1 MVHTQAM
8 VERKARAEGTSKG
21 GRPRKV
27 AAVPEVIA
35 VEKNLSTL
43 GFFNVTAPSAG
54 AGESIERVVTH
65 RAKVDGVAVEG
76 RVTYVGAASQGGLP
90 TAADQDVYLAVLAFV
105 YEVWHE
111 DGEIPQMVAL
121 SPIDVLRRM
130 GKQGTGSYYDSLEKA
145 LLRIASTTIVS
156 QHSLRVNNQSEQFQK
171 EIFRVFE
178 RVLIKGTR
186 TDDGTVTAKHQIWL
200 SSWQIENL
208 KASHY
213 LLIDYP
219 TYKSLR
225 NDISRVLFPM
235 LKVWLYASRRAGR
248 FEKRYDELCSI
259 LGIKPRHV
267 KSQIDQQLRSSLD
280 ELVTV
285 GYLSRWEIVP
295 VVAAVERAFKVV
307 FHHHP
312 DLLAQFAALEGTS
325 RMLVS
330 RDDVDA
336 ISAEKEQIVDALG
349 VHGVASRV
357 AKRLV
362 ADLDAEGLDRA
373 RRIIEYFSQ
382 VPTAHV
388 ENPAGYLVTLIRE
401 EIEPGA
407 PKRAARAGDRTPSAS
422 ADRERLEAEVTE
434 QAVRDLANMKAFE
447 EELNRIVSSLPP
459 LELASYHQRASEQIL
474 EDFPN
479 VGTWKADVRDK
490 QTQLIVR
497 RLIAQDYEL

>member
-1 MVHTQAM
+1 MA
-8 VERKARAEGTSKG
+8 ERRPRAQGASKG

-27 AAVPEVIA
+27 VAVPEVIA

-54 AGESIERVVTH
+54 SGESVERVVTH

-105 YEVWHE
+105 YEVWRE

-130 GKQGTGSYYDSLEKA
+130 GKQGTGSYYDALEKA

-156 QHSLRVNNQSEQFQK
+156 EHSLRVNDRSQFQK
-171 EIFRVFE
+171 ELFRVFD
-178 RVLIKGTR
+178 RVQIKGTR
-186 TDDGTVTAKHQIWL
+186 MDDGTVTAKHQIWL
-200 SSWQIENL
+200 STWQIENL

-235 LKVWLYASRRAGR
+235 LKVWLYASRRAER

-259 LGIKPRHV
+259 LGIKPRQV

-280 ELVTV
+280 ELVGV

-295 VVAAVERAFKVV
+295 VVAAVERAFKIV

-325 RMLVS
+325 RVLGS
-330 RDDVDA
+330 RDDADA
-336 ISAEKEQIVDALG
+336 IASERAQIVDALV

-362 ADLDAEGLDRA
+362 ADLEPEGLDRA

-382 VPTAHV
+382 VPKDRI
-388 ENPAGYLVTLIRE
+388 ESPAGYLVTLIRE
-401 EIEPGA
+401 EVEPGA
-407 PKRAARAGDRTPSAS
+407 PRRPARAAERTSSAS
-422 ADRERLEAEVTE
+422 AEKERLEAEITA
-434 QAVRDLANMKAFE
+434 QAVRDLANMRAFE
-447 EELNRIVSSLPP
+447 DELNRIINSLAP
-459 LELASYHQRASEQIL
+459 LELASYHRRASDQL
-474 EDFPN
+474 VADFPD
-479 VGTWKADVRDK
+479 VGSWKAEVRDK
-490 QTQLIVR
+490 QTQTIVR
-497 RLIAQDYEL
+497 RMIAEDYEL